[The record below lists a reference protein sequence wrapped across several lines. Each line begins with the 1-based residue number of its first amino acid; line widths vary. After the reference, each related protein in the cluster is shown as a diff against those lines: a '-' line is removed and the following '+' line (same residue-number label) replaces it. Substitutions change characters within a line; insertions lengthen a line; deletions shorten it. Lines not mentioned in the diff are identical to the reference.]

1 MQDEKGSEMML
12 YLQLSQKVFP
22 NLPHPEQRCGA
33 TNESSLSTIVFF
45 TFSMGIWLLI
55 MHMPFIIRGT
65 ICQMSLEKVEDIMAR
80 KQNEDLL
87 IEDELAAAFLSDDD
101 LSSTDAPAPAAT
113 DDAWDDS
120 EEEFPGQLAVDVYET
135 EEKLVVKARTA
146 GVNKEELDVSISD
159 GILTISG
166 TLNSGDDSDALNWHI
181 QECYW
186 GEFSRT
192 LALPV
197 SVKEDEVEA
206 VLKDGVLTVTFNKI
220 KQEQAKKIQVQ

>member
-1 MQDEKGSEMML
+1 
-12 YLQLSQKVFP
+12 
-22 NLPHPEQRCGA
+22 
-33 TNESSLSTIVFF
+33 
-45 TFSMGIWLLI
+45 
-55 MHMPFIIRGT
+55 
-65 ICQMSLEKVEDIMAR
+65 MAR
-80 KQNEDLL
+80 KQNDDLL
-87 IEDELAAAFLSDDD
+87 IEDELAAAFLNDDD
-101 LSSTDAPAPAAT
+101 LTTTQTTTVATVT

-166 TLNSGDDSDALNWHI
+166 TLSSGDETDATNWHI

-206 VLKDGVLTVTFNKI
+206 ILKDGVLSIIFSKV

>member
-1 MQDEKGSEMML
+1 
-12 YLQLSQKVFP
+12 
-22 NLPHPEQRCGA
+22 
-33 TNESSLSTIVFF
+33 
-45 TFSMGIWLLI
+45 
-55 MHMPFIIRGT
+55 
-65 ICQMSLEKVEDIMAR
+65 MS
-80 KQNEDLL
+80 
-87 IEDELAAAFLSDDD
+87 
-101 LSSTDAPAPAAT
+101 AAT
-113 DDAWDDS
+113 VAADNNWDDS

-135 EEKLVVKARTA
+135 EDKLVVKARTA

-166 TLNSGDDSDALNWHI
+166 TLNSGDDTDAINWHI

-206 VLKDGVLTVTFNKI
+206 VLKDGVLTIKFNKI
-220 KQEQAKKIQVQ
+220 RQEAAKKIQIQ